1 VSSAQAAGGTAESA
15 RDTDGGK
22 AANEL
27 EVLNEERCDMQATRA
42 LTDGSRGRRRRLRI
56 VCPAYPAFNIYSR
69 PAKVMTSLGPVCV
82 ATAVQDVPGWD
93 AEVIDENNYRRG
105 PTDASGRPDHQA
117 IQQVRPADVV
127 GLYGGLT
134 STIPR
139 LFEIAGL
146 YKALGAR
153 IIAGGHHF
161 VEDNIEHALRNG
173 VDVVVV
179 GEGEKTIAE
188 LLACFEA
195 GGDLS
200 EVRGIAFLK
209 DGRLV
214 RTAAREPITAFD
226 ELPIPD
232 FSVLRNA
239 RIKYYPVSGV
249 RGCGMNC
256 EFCTV
261 KGKPRFSSPERMME
275 QFTSIHEKWGGR
287 VFFIVDDLF
296 GQNRGETLRLC
307 RMLRDYQQRVGAR
320 FSIMVQIRLDRARDA
335 ELLQAMRQARIN
347 NLAIGFESPIAE
359 ELKAMNKRLD
369 PQEMIE
375 LARLYRRAGFRIH
388 GMFIFGY
395 PALPGRPFRM
405 SATDRA
411 RHFRRFIRKA
421 RLDTVQ
427 VLLPIPLPGTELT
440 DRLRTEHRIFPTDKV
455 GLEYY
460 DGNFPLFRPDEPMT
474 PEDMQA
480 AVHGVMRGFYGPR
493 HLLAVAVY
501 VIAFP
506 AMALWLHNLNAGW
519 HRWYRRWAG
528 SLRRTGGWL
537 LMRKWT
543 AAFRKDGF
551 LDKLTRAKEDG
562 NDTTMSPSS

>member
-1 VSSAQAAGGTAESA
+1 MEIHRQANRPA
-15 RDTDGGK
+15 
-22 AANEL
+22 
-27 EVLNEERCDMQATRA
+27 
-42 LTDGSRGRRRRLRI
+42 GRRARLRI

-69 PAKVMTSLGPVCV
+69 PAKVMTALGPVCV

-105 PTDASGRPDHQA
+105 PTDAAGRPDHEALQRA
-117 IQQVRPADVV
+117 RPADVV

-139 LFEIAGL
+139 LFEIARL
-146 YKALGAR
+146 YNALGAR
-153 IIAGGHHF
+153 TVAGGHHF
-161 VEDNIEHALRNG
+161 VEDNVEQALHNG
-173 VDVVVV
+173 VDVVVL
-179 GEGEKTIAE
+179 GEGEKTITE
-188 LLACFEA
+188 LLACFDT

-209 DGRLV
+209 DGQLV
-214 RTAAREPITAFD
+214 RTPARDPITAFD

-232 FSVLRNA
+232 FSVLRHA
-239 RIKYYPVSGV
+239 QMKYYPVSGI

-261 KGKPRFSSPERMME
+261 KGKPRFASPERMME
-275 QFTSIHEKWGGR
+275 QFASIHEKWGGK

-296 GQNRGETLRLC
+296 GQNRSDALRLC
-307 RMLRDYQQRVGAR
+307 RMLRDYQDRVGTR
-320 FSIMVQIRLDRARDA
+320 FSIMVQIRLDRARDG
-335 ELLQAMRQARIN
+335 ELLLAMRQARIN

-359 ELKAMNKRLD
+359 ELEAMSKRLD
-369 PQEMIE
+369 PQEMID
-375 LARLYRRAGFRIH
+375 LTRLYHRVGFRIH

-395 PALPGRPFRM
+395 PAPEGRPFRM
-405 SATDRA
+405 SAQERVG
-411 RHFRRFIRKA
+411 HFRRFIRKA

-440 DRLRTEHRIFPTDKV
+440 DRLEKAHRIFPTDGV

-460 DGNFPLFRPDEPMT
+460 DGNFPLFQPDDPMT

-480 AVHGVMRGFYGPR
+480 SVQRIMRGFYGPR
-493 HLLAVAVY
+493 HLLAVAIR

-506 AMALWLHNLNAGW
+506 AIALWLHNIGVGW
-519 HRWYRRWAG
+519 QKWYRGWWR
-528 SLRRTGGWL
+528 SLYRTGGWL
-537 LMRKWT
+537 LLRKWI

-551 LDKLTRAKEDG
+551 LGKLAEAKRNCVPGRDADLTAA
-562 NDTTMSPSS
+562 N